1 MATEWHL
8 VTCRCVL
15 QYDGI
20 DANGQLVNL
29 KSLATCADH
38 AASGTAVAI
47 DENLRVSKAIIKA
60 HELLAGA
67 IVGVKAADIGWRYD
81 VGRRLLLKAPATVL
95 VPSGLR
101 AQIDNALRTIHPL
114 IELE

>member
-1 MATEWHL
+1 MAVEWHL

-20 DANGQLVNL
+20 DANGQWTNL
-29 KSLATCADH
+29 TVLAACADH
-38 AASGTAVAI
+38 AVSGTAVAI
-47 DENLRVSKAIIKA
+47 DENLRVSKAVLKA
-60 HELLAGA
+60 HEMLAGA
-67 IVGVKAADIGWRYD
+67 GLSSKAAEIGWRYD
-81 VGRRLLLKAPATVL
+81 AGRRLLLK
-95 VPSGLR
+95 VPVPVSVPGGLR